1 MAEEVKKT
9 TRTRKTTAAKETAK
23 AAEAEAPAEEAKQES
38 VAELKAAYEEQIA
51 AMKREMA
58 AQMEAF
64 KESLAQA
71 QKPQVVQV
79 TASTEQVHFL
89 WMAPVADDNTQDF
102 GQGGMFGRIIG
113 KTGEFFVPKNDLSRI
128 LDHMTRMFLDRRWL
142 IAVSGLSADE
152 REALGVDYKEGELL
166 DRKAFSKMIELG
178 DKILEIF
185 PALCEGHKEMVA
197 KRYYEAWLEH
207 SPYVRREIVVELNR
221 LAKQAGM
228 KDNAFAAIIEGMNK
242 AEV

>member
-1 MAEEVKKT
+1 MAEETKKT
-9 TRTRKTTAAKETAK
+9 TRTRKSADKKAQPVKE
-23 AAEAEAPAEEAKQES
+23 PAEPGSK
-38 VAELKAAYEEQIA
+38 AEDITALADLKAAYEEQIA
-51 AMKREMA
+51 KMKEEMQ
-58 AQMEAF
+58 AQMQSF
-64 KESLAQA
+64 KEALAQA

-128 LDHMTRMFLDRRWL
+128 LDHMTRMFLERRWL
-142 IAVSGLSADE
+142 IAVSGLNADE

-178 DKILEIF
+178 DKMLEIF

-207 SPYVRREIVVELNR
+207 SPYIRRDVVVELNR
-221 LAKQAGM
+221 MAKAAGM
-228 KDNAFAAIIEGMNK
+228 KENAFASIVDGMNK